1 MCFLKSWSV
10 FYWWSL
16 CWPWYDLLLLTRCWM
31 SSTYRSISFFS
42 GIELMANKL
51 HVIVQTMKKK
61 KYDVLDAR
69 KDFFDNDFEEF
80 KRSIDELHVSGFY
93 IFPWDLLLVNSLRER
108 RSGFC
113 WLMQRQHL
121 ELCCKKSSENVHFNL
136 QKSQT
141 YHTGSSF

>member
-1 MCFLKSWSV
+1 
-10 FYWWSL
+10 
-16 CWPWYDLLLLTRCWM
+16 M

-93 IFPWDLLLVNSLRER
+93 MFP
-108 RSGFC
+108 
-113 WLMQRQHL
+113 
-121 ELCCKKSSENVHFNL
+121 
-136 QKSQT
+136 
-141 YHTGSSF
+141 